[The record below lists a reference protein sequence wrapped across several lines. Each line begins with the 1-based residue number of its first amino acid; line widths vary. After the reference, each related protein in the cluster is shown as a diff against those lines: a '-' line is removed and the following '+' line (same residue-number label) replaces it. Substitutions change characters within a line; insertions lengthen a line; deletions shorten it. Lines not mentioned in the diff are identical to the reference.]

1 MRRPGSLYG
10 VLLAAGLCGLAG
22 PRSGAAAAPTNEPG
36 PVEIPA
42 VLRARVP
49 MLEMSGLAWSATL
62 DRYLVV
68 IDDSIDD
75 QEGTR
80 HGPFVLALARDGKV
94 DSEPVPVVGVDQID
108 DAESITAGPDDTFY
122 LLTSHSPNRRGRI
135 HKARCELLA
144 LKLENRKLVVTGAIN
159 LLRGRHD
166 LTEELVALGLP
177 ESTTVDLEA
186 IGYHDGTL
194 YIGCKAPLLPDGSA
208 LILRL
213 DRVAEAFARGR
224 LLKHGLA
231 AWGQVKLAVPSPTGG
246 LVSEGIADLFFATD
260 GALYLCANSPKGAAE
275 KDGGGTLW
283 RVADQQGGRMKAD
296 LVHRF
301 SKLKPEGVTAAP
313 DGKALTLVF
322 DRDRLDPLWMRLP
335 LGR

>member
-1 MRRPGSLYG
+1 MRGRGSLYG
-10 VLLAAGLCGLAG
+10 MLWAVGLCGMAG
-22 PRSGAAAAPTNEPG
+22 PRPGAAATPADEPG

-49 MLEMSGLAWSATL
+49 MLEMSGLAWSAKL

-68 IDDSIDD
+68 IDDSIDED
-75 QEGTR
+75 AGNR

-94 DSEPVPVVGVDQID
+94 DSAPVPVVGVDEID

-144 LKLENRKLVVTGAIN
+144 LKLENRKLVVTGTIN
-159 LLRGRHD
+159 LLLGRHD

-186 IGYHDGTL
+186 IGYPDGTL
-194 YIGCKAPLLPDGSA
+194 SIGCKAPLLPDGSA
-208 LILRL
+208 LILKL
-213 DRVAEAFARGR
+213 DRLPEAFARGR
-224 LLKHGLA
+224 LLKHGLS
-231 AWGQVKLAVPSPTGG
+231 AWGQIKLAVPSPGGG
-246 LVSEGIADLFFATD
+246 LVSEGIADLFFAPD

-283 RVADQQGGRMKAD
+283 RVANQRGGRMNAEM
-296 LVHRF
+296 VHRF
-301 SKLKPEGVTAAP
+301 SKLKPEGITAAP
-313 DGKALTLVF
+313 DGRTLTLVF

>member
-1 MRRPGSLYG
+1 MRAPGSLYG
-10 VLLAAGLCGLAG
+10 FLLAAGLCSLAG
-22 PRSGAAAAPTNEPG
+22 PRPGAAAAPANEPG

-42 VLRARVP
+42 ILRARVP

-68 IDDSIDD
+68 IDDSIDED
-75 QEGTR
+75 QGNR

-94 DSEPVPVVGVDQID
+94 DGEPVPVVGVDEID
-108 DAESITAGPDDTFY
+108 DAESITAGPNDTFY

-144 LKLENRKLVVTGAIN
+144 LKLVNRKLVVTGAIN
-159 LLRGRHD
+159 LLHGHHD
-166 LTEELVALGLP
+166 LIKELVDLGLP
-177 ESTTVDLEA
+177 ASTTVDLEA

-208 LILRL
+208 LILKL
-213 DRVAEAFARGR
+213 DRLSEALARGR
-224 LLKHGLA
+224 LLKHGLSP
-231 AWGQVKLAVPSPTGG
+231 WGQVKLAVPSPGGG
-246 LVSEGIADLFFATD
+246 LVSEGIADLFFASD

-275 KDGGGTLW
+275 KDGGGTVW
-283 RVADQQGGRMKAD
+283 RVADQRGGRMNAEV
-296 LVHRF
+296 VHRF
-301 SKLKPEGVTAAP
+301 DKLKPEGITAAP
-313 DGKALTLVF
+313 DGRTLTLVF

>member
-1 MRRPGSLYG
+1 MRRPGSLHRL
-10 VLLAAGLCGLAG
+10 LLAAGLCALPG
-22 PRSGAAAAPTNEPG
+22 PRAGAAAPPADEPG
-36 PVEIPA
+36 PVVIPA
-42 VLRARVP
+42 GLRARVP
-49 MLEMSGLAWSATL
+49 MLEMSGLAWSAKL

-68 IDDSIDD
+68 IDDSIDED
-75 QEGTR
+75 EGNR

-94 DSEPVPVVGVDQID
+94 DSEPVPVVGVAEID
-108 DAESITAGPDDTFY
+108 DAESITAGPNDTFY

-159 LLRGRHD
+159 LLHGHHD
-166 LTEELVALGLP
+166 LVRELVALGLP

-186 IGYHDGTL
+186 IGFHDGTL

-213 DRVAEAFARGR
+213 DRLEEAFARGR
-224 LLKHGLA
+224 LLKRGLSP
-231 AWGQVKLAVPSPTGG
+231 WGTVKLAVPSPSGG
-246 LVSEGIADLFFATD
+246 LVSEGIADLFFAND

-283 RVADQQGGRMKAD
+283 RIADQRGGRMKAEM
-296 LVHRF
+296 VHRF

-313 DGKALTLVF
+313 DGRMLTLVF